1 MSRRLQSSAMGLD
14 EGEPTAAGE
23 PLPTTE
29 LDPAA
34 TASAGQL
41 AYSDHTTSIP
51 VVDYRPPPRMG
62 WILALVLA
70 AAGAVAAAMFVL
82 GRSTAPDTVPAADV
96 PSASSSAPAPVAA
109 APPPPAA
116 APLPAPVVPPAVGA
130 LPPTAVVP
138 QPAPTT
144 SVPPLATPQARIA
157 EPIICSLH
165 YQYPEMQPVDLALT
179 LVDRGIYSTYDE
191 AQLVVGLVLKDGCH
205 GI

>member
-1 MSRRLQSSAMGLD
+1 MGLD
-14 EGEPTAAGE
+14 EGEPTAGE
-23 PLPTTE
+23 PLATTE
-29 LDPAA
+29 LDPAE
-34 TASAGQL
+34 TAGVEPL

-51 VVDYRPPPRMG
+51 VVEYRPAPRMG

-82 GRSTAPDTVPAADV
+82 GRSTAPDTGHTEAVPPASTTTAAAV
-96 PSASSSAPAPVAA
+96 AAPPALAPPVAA
-109 APPPPAA
+109 APSAPVAPPTA
-116 APLPAPVVPPAVGA
+116 AP
-130 LPPTAVVP
+130 PPTAVVP
-138 QPAPTT
+138 VQPVPTT

-179 LVDRGIYSTYDE
+179 LVDRGIYNNYDE
-191 AQLVVGLVLKDGCH
+191 ASLVVGLVLKDGCH